1 MPGTLTTVNGIL
13 KEVYEGGVTDQLD
26 ENAIAIKRIEKTS
39 EGVFDTPGG
48 KYVVFPLHT
57 QRNSGISYRAENTQ
71 LGPAGQQ
78 GYAQAQERL
87 KYGYGRIKVT
97 GQLISLA
104 NSNPKSFINALDGEM
119 NGLKKDLTKDCNR
132 IAWGDSTSFASSN
145 KTGGITVLT
154 APSAAS
160 TTITAPTRL
169 LQIGELI
176 DICLAATGVPVAGG
190 GTARTIVSITSST
203 AFVVDSVVTAAT
215 GDFVTRNGNTDN
227 EPYGFAAIVDDVGT
241 LHNINSATA
250 GNEYWRA
257 LDDGATTA
265 LTESVIIKMLDD
277 IKQKSG
283 GKPSVIFSAL
293 GVRRTYFNLLLSLR
307 RYNEPREWEGGL
319 VGLSF
324 MYEGDLPFIADP
336 DQPPKSLYLIDE
348 SEIRIY
354 RDKPWYWED
363 IDGSVLKYVH
373 DFDVYE
379 ALMKQYWQIVTH
391 KRSAHGRFT
400 NLTES

>member
-1 MPGTLTTVNGIL
+1 MPATLTTVNGIL

-26 ENAIAIKRIEKTS
+26 ENAVAIKRIEKSS
-39 EGVFDTPGG
+39 EGIFETPGG

-57 QRNSGISYRAENTQ
+57 QRNAGISYRAENTQ
-71 LGPAGQQ
+71 LAPAGQQ

-97 GQLISLA
+97 GQTIALA

-132 IAWGDSTSFASSN
+132 IAWGESTSFASSG
-145 KTGGITVLT
+145 KTGGISVLT
-154 APSAAS
+154 AGSAAS
-160 TTITAPTRL
+160 TTVTASTKL
-169 LQIGELI
+169 LQTGEVI
-176 DICLAATGVPVAGG
+176 DIAAAATGIPTGPNTG
-190 GTARTIVSITSST
+190 RTIVSITSPT
-203 AFVVDSVVTAAT
+203 AFVVDAAVTAAT
-215 GDFVTRNGNTDN
+215 GDIIARTGNIDN
-227 EPYGFAAIVDDVGT
+227 EPYGFAQLVDDIGT
-241 LHNINSATA
+241 LHNINSGSA

-257 LDDGATTA
+257 LDDSATTA
-265 LTESVIIKMLDD
+265 LTETVVIKMLDD

-283 GKPSVIFSAL
+283 GKPSAIFSAL
-293 GVRRTYFNLLLSLR
+293 GVRRTYFNLLLSVR
-307 RYNEPREWEGGL
+307 RYNEPKTWEGGL

-348 SEIRIY
+348 SEIKIY

-373 DFDVYE
+373 DYDVFE

-400 NLTES
+400 NLTET

>member
-1 MPGTLTTVNGIL
+1 MPATLTTVNGIL
-13 KEVYEGGVTDQLD
+13 KEVYEGTVTEQLD
-26 ENAIAIKRIEKTS
+26 ENAIALKRIESSS
-39 EGVFDTPGG
+39 EGIFETPGG

-57 QRNSGISYRAENTQ
+57 QRNAGISYRAENAQ
-71 LGPAGQQ
+71 LGAAGQQ

-97 GQLISLA
+97 GQTIQLA
-104 NSNPKSFINALDGEM
+104 DTNPKSFINALDGEM
-119 NGLKKDLTKDCNR
+119 NYLKKDLTKDCNR
-132 IAWGDSTSFASSN
+132 IAWGDTASFVSSG
-145 KTGGITVLT
+145 KTGGISVLT

-160 TTITAPTRL
+160 TTVTAPTKL
-169 LQIGELI
+169 LQIGEII
-176 DICLAATGVPVAGG
+176 DICAGATGVPVAGG
-190 GTARTIVSITSST
+190 TGITIVSITSAT
-203 AFVVDSVVTAAT
+203 AFVVSAAQTAST
-215 GDFVTRNGNTDN
+215 GDFITRTGNTDN
-227 EPYGFAAIVDDVGT
+227 EPYGFSQLIDDVGT

-265 LTESVIIKMLDD
+265 LTELVVIKMLDD
-277 IKQKSG
+277 IKTKSG

-293 GVRRTYFNLLLSLR
+293 GVRRTYFNLLTSLR
-307 RYNEPREWEGGL
+307 RYNEPKEWDGGL

-324 MYEGDLPFIADP
+324 MYEGNLPFVADP
-336 DQPPKSLYLIDE
+336 DQPPKSLYLIQEDE
-348 SEIRIY
+348 IMIY
-354 RDKPWYWED
+354 KSKPWYWED

-373 DFDVYE
+373 DFDVFE

>member
-1 MPGTLTTVNGIL
+1 MPATLATVNGIL

-26 ENAIAIKRIEKTS
+26 ENAIAIKRIEKSS
-39 EGVFDTPGG
+39 EGIFSTPGG

-57 QRNSGISYRAENTQ
+57 QRNSGISYRAESAQ

-87 KYGYGRIKVT
+87 KYGYGRIKIT
-97 GQLISLA
+97 GPTIALA
-104 NSNPKSFINALDGEM
+104 DSNPKSFINALDGEM

-132 IAWGDSTSFASSN
+132 IAWGNSASFASSG
-145 KTGGITVLT
+145 KTGGITVLS

-160 TTITAPTRL
+160 TTVTAPTQL
-169 LQIGELI
+169 LQVGEYI
-176 DICLAATGVPVAGG
+176 DITASATGVPTGPNTG
-190 GTARTIVSITSST
+190 RTIVSITSPT
-203 AFVVDSVVTAAT
+203 AFVVDAVVTASA
-215 GDFVTRNGNTDN
+215 GDIVVRNGNTDN
-227 EPYGFAAIVDDVGT
+227 EPYGLAQLVDDAGT
-241 LHNINSATA
+241 LHGINSGTA
-250 GNEYWRA
+250 GNEYWRSI
-257 LDDGATTA
+257 DDGATTA
-265 LTESVIIKMLDD
+265 LTELVVIKMMDD

-283 GKPSVIFSAL
+283 GKPSVLFSSL
-293 GVRRTYFNLLLSLR
+293 GVRRTYFNLLTSLR
-307 RYNEPREWEGGL
+307 RYNEPKQWDGGL
-319 VGLSF
+319 VGLAF

-336 DQPPKSLYLIDE
+336 DQPPKSLYAVQE
-348 SEIRIY
+348 SEVMIY

-373 DFDVYE
+373 DYDVFE

-391 KRSAHGRFT
+391 KRGAHGRFT